1 MKDLS
6 TFLDYFDKV
15 RGRTLRV
22 AAVIP
27 EEVFETSPIGKGFS
41 FGELLRHLAALE
53 RFMYA
58 ENVHG
63 RTSAYTG
70 TDAVSGKEAT
80 LTWIAERHAEAMDL
94 FRTLGD
100 EGMLRPCTT
109 PGGATMP
116 TWKWLR
122 LMVEHEAHHRGQ
134 IYLYL
139 SILGIPAPPLYG
151 LTSEEVIERSLPP
164 TSR

>member
-1 MKDLS
+1 MTDLA
-6 TFLDYFDKV
+6 TFLDYFEKV
-15 RGRTLRV
+15 RARTLRV

-27 EEVFETSPIGKGFS
+27 EEAFETSPIGKGFT
-41 FGELLRHLAALE
+41 FGQLLRHLAAIE

-63 RTSAYTG
+63 RTSTYAG
-70 TDAVSGKEAT
+70 TDAVSGKEPT
-80 LTWIAERHAEAMDL
+80 LTWIAARHAEAMTL
-94 FRTLGD
+94 FRALGD
-100 EGMLRPCTT
+100 EGLLRPCTT

-122 LMVEHEAHHRGQ
+122 LMLEHEAHHRGQ

-139 SILGIPAPPLYG
+139 SILGIPTPPLYG
-151 LTSEEVIERSLPP
+151 LTSEEVIERSV
-164 TSR
+164 R

>member
-1 MKDLS
+1 MNDLA
-6 TFLDYFDKV
+6 TFLDYFEKV

-27 EEVFETSPIGKGFS
+27 EEAFETSPIGKGFT
-41 FGELLRHLAALE
+41 FGQLLRHLAALE

-63 RTSAYTG
+63 RTSTYAG
-70 TDAVSGKEAT
+70 TDTVSGKQAT
-80 LTWIAERHAEAMDL
+80 LTWIADRHAEAMTL
-94 FRTLGD
+94 FRLLGD
-100 EGMLRPCTT
+100 EGMLHPSTT

-139 SILGIPAPPLYG
+139 SILGIPTPPLYG
-151 LTSEEVIERSLPP
+151 LTSEEVIERSGGD
-164 TSR
+164 